1 MKTVAQVVEELIKKK
16 PFLESALA
24 QGIIN
29 MTSLANEILPEVKNE
44 LRKDVKQGAIVM
56 AIKRLAPTLEF
67 QINHKVKR
75 VLSNLGD
82 ITVRSKLAD
91 YTYTVS
97 ESLIKNQ
104 AVFLEM
110 VSAHPD
116 LYYAVSRGVYETTIV
131 ISERFMEQV
140 DDIFKDE
147 QLVSKK
153 AGLSSLTIKLPEEN
167 SKVAGIYYYIFRD
180 LAWEGINVYEVI
192 STTNEF
198 TIIVDDDEVEK
209 AFKLL
214 KKLSNNK

>member
-1 MKTVAQVVEELIKKK
+1 MKTVAQAVEEIIKRK

-29 MTSLANEILPEVKNE
+29 MTSLAKEILPDVQEE
-44 LRKDVKQGAIVM
+44 LKKDVNQGAIVM

-67 QINHKVKR
+67 QINHKVKN

-91 YTYTVS
+91 YTFSVS
-97 ESLIKNQ
+97 DTLIKNQ
-104 AVFLEM
+104 SRFLEM
-110 VSAHPD
+110 VSIHPD

-131 ISERFMEQV
+131 ISDRFQAEVEQ
-140 DDIFKDE
+140 IFRE
-147 QLVSKK
+147 EVIISKK
-153 AGLSSLTIKLPEEN
+153 TGLSSLTIKLPEEN

-180 LAWEGINVYEVI
+180 LAWDGINVLEVI

-198 TIIVDDDEVEK
+198 TIIVDDEQVEK
-209 AFKLL
+209 AFRLL
-214 KKLSNNK
+214 KTLGTK

>member
-1 MKTVAQVVEELIKKK
+1 MKTVANVVEEIIKRK
-16 PFLESALA
+16 PFLESALS

-29 MTSLANEILPEVKNE
+29 MTSLANDITEEVQRE
-44 LRKDVKQGAIVM
+44 LKKDVKVGAIVM

-67 QINHKVKR
+67 QINHKVR
-75 VLSNLGD
+75 NVLINLGD

-91 YTYTVS
+91 YTYKVS

-104 AVFLEM
+104 IVFLNE
-110 VSAHPD
+110 VSEHPD
-116 LYYAVSRGVYETTIV
+116 LYYAVSRGVYETTFV
-131 ISERFMEQV
+131 VSEKFEENLNR
-140 DDIFKDE
+140 IFKNE
-147 QLVSKK
+147 FLVSKK
-153 AGLSSLTIKLPEEN
+153 SGLSSLTIKLPEEN

-180 LAWEGINVYEVI
+180 LAWEGINIYEVI

-198 TIIVDDDEVEK
+198 TIIVDDDQVEK